1 MKQLKMWMLAAILI
15 CGTAAMF
22 TSCAANED
30 NATPT
35 PTPTPEP
42 TADIPAQLKQGVW
55 TEFDTILVATGKATM
70 EELANM
76 PTVGMNVEGD
86 KAYFFT
92 YTAEGAD
99 DLVEGKISYN
109 NTTGTGSITFPTI
122 ADNPLSGQTV
132 NFSAIVD
139 DVVEFEL
146 NYEGQTTTAAF
157 TWLCEN
163 LDNWGEPATNEEW
176 EELMAYYQTI
186 SEDMG
191 PDPSIDWGDL
201 EAPLVWDEVATTRG
215 NTRMVTAILEGVS
228 AGLEMFASLFEE
240 DPNEVINGK
249 LDAITGKL
257 DEVLANQQV
266 MNLKLNE
273 INDRLV
279 TIAETIDK
287 NTTFGIFNDR
297 NKTYYN
303 PLDVQITK
311 YFNNAYDLYIKNKS
325 DLSKVS
331 ADLGDYGKKWVGDG
345 AKYADLTWAYI
356 KYLTTVKHSKYG
368 TGMDKIYD
376 GLTFDKYPWEHL
388 GTGDR
393 LNYRA
398 FDLTMIVKCL
408 FMIDLYSTYGGLDEK
423 DQKGLYNIY
432 KDYKKNLYDF
442 CSFNISDP
450 NKFLVCQIPGA
461 HFVMRKELQ
470 KYNYAKEVPY
480 GTFRYG
486 DDPYYPEWHEAGS
499 IKIENPKTLKD
510 KLILDTEAKAIDAYY
525 KEKFYKNETR
535 IWWMRMLVD
544 GTKVK
549 DIENND
555 IEMAGG
561 AVYAK
566 APAGG
571 SDNKPT
577 LMLSTKNHRMGT
589 EGQTNGVVE
598 IRPVMQNW
606 SDVTS
611 SVEMGR
617 SMAYMGV
624 SSIRPLWNNMVR
636 GYDSNIEYYAA
647 IVEKRY

>member
-1 MKQLKMWMLAAILI
+1 MKQKLFALFAA
-15 CGTAAMF
+15 AALLLGMSAC
-22 TSCAANED
+22 TNVDNPSSGGGNAQED
-30 NATPT
+30 PVVA
-35 PTPTPEP
+35 
-42 TADIPAQLKQGVW
+42 PAQLKQGIW
-55 TEFDTILVATGKATM
+55 TEYDDALLTSGKYT
-70 EELANM
+70 EEQLAQM
-76 PTVGMNVEGD
+76 PTVGMNVKGD

-92 YTAEGAD
+92 YTAED
-99 DLVEGKISYN
+99 VSEPVEGKISYN
-109 NTTGTGSITFPTI
+109 NTTGTGSITFPAI

-146 NYEGQTTTAAF
+146 NYDGQTTTAAF
-157 TWLCEN
+157 AWLCEN
-163 LDNWGEPATNEEW
+163 LDNWGPPATNEEW

-186 SEDMG
+186 SEDWG

-201 EAPLVWDEVATTRG
+201 EAPLTWDEEAPQSRTRFAA
-215 NTRMVTAILEGVS
+215 AILSGVS
-228 AGLEMFASLFEE
+228 KGIEIFAKLFEP

-257 DEVLANQQV
+257 DEVLSNQKV
-266 MNLKLNE
+266 MTLKLNE

-345 AKYADLTWAYI
+345 EKYANLTWEYI
-356 KYLTTVKHSKYG
+356 KYLTTVQHSKYG

-376 GLTFDKYPWEHL
+376 GLTFEKYPWEHM
-388 GTGDR
+388 GIGDR

-398 FDLTMIVKCL
+398 FDLTMIAKCL
-408 FMIDLYSTYGGLDEK
+408 FMINLYSTYGGLDEK

-432 KDYKKNLYDF
+432 KEYKKNLYDF
-442 CSFNISDP
+442 CSFEVADP
-450 NKFLVCQIPGA
+450 NKFLVCQIENA
-461 HFVMRKELQ
+461 HFVMHKELQ

-499 IKIENPKTLKD
+499 VKIENYKTLKD
-510 KLILDTEAKAIDAYY
+510 KLLLDTEAKALNTYYINKAY
-525 KEKFYKNETR
+525 KGQEKV
-535 IWWMRMLVD
+535 WWMRMLVD

-549 DIENND
+549 DIDDNE
-555 IEMAGG
+555 IEIAGG

-606 SDVTS
+606 SYVTS